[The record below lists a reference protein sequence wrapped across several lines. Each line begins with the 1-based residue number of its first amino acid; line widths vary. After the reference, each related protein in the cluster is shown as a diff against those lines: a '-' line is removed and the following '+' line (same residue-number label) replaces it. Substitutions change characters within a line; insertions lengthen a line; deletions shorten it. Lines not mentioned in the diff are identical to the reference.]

1 MQFLKEMFWGNTIAD
16 YLIALGIFL
25 AAIIIVQIIKKVLL
39 YRLEKQSEEGE
50 IRHNVIA
57 RVLRKVIIPF
67 LFLAGLYVAF
77 NTLTFDESVDK
88 VVEVIYIII
97 IAWFGIRLAIT
108 GIDYSIFKY
117 FESTRSQED
126 AIRVKPL
133 VSFINLIIWVIGIL
147 FLLDNLGFEISSVIA
162 GLGISGIAIALAAQ
176 AVLGDLFS
184 YFVIYFDKPF
194 QIGDF
199 VIFDDKLGTIEN
211 IGIKSTKIR
220 SLSGEQ
226 IIVSNS
232 NLTNSRVH
240 NYKRMEE
247 RRVVFN
253 IGVVYQTPSEKLEK
267 IPGMIRE
274 IIDNEELTRFDRS
287 HFKAYGDFSLIFESV
302 YYILSSD
309 YTTFMD
315 KQQAI
320 NLKIYKKFEAEGIE
334 FAYPTQTIYVNGMQ
348 REN

>member
-1 MQFLKEMFWGNTIAD
+1 MNYLNETIWGNTLTD
-16 YLIALGIFL
+16 YLIALGIFV
-25 AAIIIVQIIKKVLL
+25 AAIIIVQTFKKVLL
-39 YRLEKQSEEGE
+39 ARLEKQSEEGE
-50 IRHNVIA
+50 IRHNIIA

-77 NTLTFDESVDK
+77 NTLTFNESVDK
-88 VVEVIYIII
+88 VVEVFYIII

-108 GIDYSIFKY
+108 GIDHTIFKY
-117 FESTRSQED
+117 FENTRSQED

-147 FLLDNLGFEISSVIA
+147 FLLDNLGFEISSVVA

-267 IPGMIRE
+267 IPGMIKE
-274 IIDNEELTRFDRS
+274 IIDNEEMTRFDRS
-287 HFKAYGDFSLIFESV
+287 HFKTYGDFSLVFESV

-309 YTTFMD
+309 YVTFMD

-320 NLKIYKKFEAEGIE
+320 NLKIYKAFENEGIE
-334 FAYPTQTIYVNGMQ
+334 FAYPTQTVYVNKNQ
-348 REN
+348 